1 MANLDAILKYQEVD
15 IKLRKTLDEIERSDS
30 GKRLEQSRKGF
41 NEAKA
46 MVEDSERTAGEVA
59 DFYRKAIKFY
69 NEYAPKIEEYEQ
81 RLKGELTDEER
92 KKAVTALETLKSK
105 FSEIEKRL
113 SERKNKGDKL
123 LDEYREGQ
131 KRGKKMREVH
141 AEAKESHEN
150 LKREKEPV
158 IAEFKKTLETL
169 RPSVDK
175 EIMTMYDELASE
187 RKYPAFVEAYGDEK
201 SSFSC
206 RGCGLQL
213 SQSSKGQLLEKGV
226 CRCDTCRR
234 IIYLP
239 EKKKKK

>member
-123 LDEYREGQ
+123 LDEYREGH